1 MYQSDNTCVGSARQ
15 GAPEATSILP
25 LSAAQLGIWF
35 AQQINPSSSYNIG
48 GYIEIHGSIDPLLF
62 ERALRQV
69 VTETEA
75 LRVQISER
83 VEGPCQ
89 VIGGLPEWAM
99 PLIDVTA
106 EADPRAVA
114 ESWMKADMARPI
126 EPTRGPLFG
135 YALFKAAADRFYWYH
150 RYHHIIMDG
159 FSRWLVARRVAD
171 IYTQLSIGRGTYDSS
186 FGSLAALIEEDA
198 SYRASEQFARDRQYW
213 LDYLADPPEP
223 VSLGGQPS
231 AKSNIFL
238 RRTANL
244 QQSEVDRL
252 RAVADCAG
260 TRLPQ
265 VISAATAIFLHRLTG
280 VEDLI
285 FGLAVAA
292 RNSVTRSI
300 PGMASNIIP
309 LRVAVHPRMTLSE
322 VIDQTAS
329 QMRQGLQHQRY
340 QIADQRED
348 VSGIID
354 GRALCRLNLNIK
366 RFKYDFLFANHHV
379 VAYDLSTVPVQDLS
393 IVFCD
398 YSDGSPLPIEFRGN
412 PEFHDA
418 ADLADHQQRFL
429 RLLTEI
435 DDPDRAIGSLD
446 ILTADERHTIL
457 HEWNDTAHAIPSGT
471 LPELFAAQVDKTPDA
486 IAVVFEEQSLSY
498 AQLDAHSNRLAHHLR
513 ELGVG
518 PETVVGLCVER
529 SLEMVVGLIGI
540 LKAGGTYLPLDPSY
554 PPERL
559 AFMLADAQARVL
571 LTQAAL
577 VERLPAQAATIVRLD
592 VDAPAIAQQPTI
604 APSIALHPQ
613 NSAYIIY
620 TSGSTGTPKGVVVDH
635 ASLANKILTLGENF
649 GAGPGFR
656 MALLSS
662 PAFDPS
668 IDQATL
674 PLVHGSTIVVIS
686 DAIRES
692 PLHFWDQVA
701 RNEVNLLNCTPS
713 FFASVIRHAPENLSL
728 DHLALGGEVIPIE
741 LLQETSRGLDVARI
755 TNLYGPTETTIN
767 AISFA
772 VADDQI
778 GPRIPI
784 GRPLSNYRVY
794 VLDGGL
800 QPVPA
805 GVAGELYIAG
815 AGLARGYL
823 GRVGLTAERF
833 VADPF
838 GPAGSRMYR
847 TGDLARWRS
856 DGVLDFLGRADAQVK
871 IRGFRIEPGEI
882 EAALTRHSD
891 VGQAVVIAREDVL
904 GDKRL
909 VGYVVAAADRTV
921 DASVLRT
928 HLGRSL
934 PAYMVPS
941 AIVVLDRLPLTPNG
955 KLDRSALPA
964 PELSSG
970 SAGGRAHAAG
980 GDPVR
985 AVCRGLGGRAGRR
998 STTTSLR
1005 WVVIRCWRCG

>member
-1 MYQSDNTCVGSARQ
+1 MPIGSPIAGRTDSALDDLVGLFVNTLVLRTDTSGNPSFRELIARVRATNLAAYSHQELPFERLVEVLNPARSLARHPLFQVMLALQNNAPVSLDLPGLTPSVETVGTASAKFDLSVSLREQRGSD
-15 GAPEATSILP
+15 GAPA
-25 LSAAQLGIWF
+25 GI
-35 AQQINPSSSYNIG
+35 NGVLRY
-48 GYIEIHGSIDPLLF
+48 SIDLF
-62 ERALRQV
+62 ERA
-69 VTETEA
+69 
-75 LRVQISER
+75 S
-83 VEGPCQ
+83 VE
-89 VIGGLPEWAM
+89 VI
-99 PLIDVTA
+99 
-106 EADPRAVA
+106 
-114 ESWMKADMARPI
+114 
-126 EPTRGPLFG
+126 
-135 YALFKAAADRFYWYH
+135 
-150 RYHHIIMDG
+150 
-159 FSRWLVARRVAD
+159 ARR
-171 IYTQLSIGRGTYDSS
+171 
-186 FGSLAALIEEDA
+186 LI
-198 SYRASEQFARDRQYW
+198 
-213 LDYLADPPEP
+213 
-223 VSLGGQPS
+223 
-231 AKSNIFL
+231 
-238 RRTANL
+238 
-244 QQSEVDRL
+244 
-252 RAVADCAG
+252 
-260 TRLPQ
+260 
-265 VISAATAIFLHRLTG
+265 
-280 VEDLI
+280 
-285 FGLAVAA
+285 
-292 RNSVTRSI
+292 
-300 PGMASNIIP
+300 
-309 LRVAVHPRMTLSE
+309 
-322 VIDQTAS
+322 
-329 QMRQGLQHQRY
+329 
-340 QIADQRED
+340 
-348 VSGIID
+348 
-354 GRALCRLNLNIK
+354 
-366 RFKYDFLFANHHV
+366 
-379 VAYDLSTVPVQDLS
+379 
-393 IVFCD
+393 
-398 YSDGSPLPIEFRGN
+398 
-412 PEFHDA
+412 
-418 ADLADHQQRFL
+418 
-429 RLLTEI
+429 RLLETAI

-529 SLEMVVGLIGI
+529 SLEMVVGLLGI

-554 PPERL
+554 PQERL
-559 AFMLADAQARVL
+559 AFMLADAQAPVL

-604 APSIALHPQ
+604 APSFALHPQ

-692 PLHFWDQVA
+692 PLHFWD
-701 RNEVNLLNCTPS
+701 EVTRKGVNFLNCTPS

-871 IRGFRIEPGEI
+871 LRGFRIEPGEI
-882 EAALTRHSD
+882 EAALVRHAG
-891 VGQAVVIAREDVL
+891 VAQAAVIAREDAA
-904 GDKRL
+904 GGKRL
-909 VGYVVAAADRTV
+909 VGYVVAAAGAD
-921 DASVLRT
+921 
-928 HLGRSL
+928 GRCVGAAGACWAE
-934 PAYMVPS
+934 PA
-941 AIVVLDRLPLTPNG
+941 RLHG
-955 KLDRSALPA
+955 AVCDCG
-964 PELSSG
+964 SG
-970 SAGGRAHAAG
+970 SASAHAERQA
-980 GDPVR
+980 
-985 AVCRGLGGRAGRR
+985 
-998 STTTSLR
+998 
-1005 WVVIRCWRCG
+1005 